1 MRQIQNLKINGNT
14 VKNIANK
21 VKSLFSFNRVVFA

>member
-1 MRQIQNLKINGNT
+1 MCKIQNLKINGNAI
-14 VKNIANK
+14 KNIANK